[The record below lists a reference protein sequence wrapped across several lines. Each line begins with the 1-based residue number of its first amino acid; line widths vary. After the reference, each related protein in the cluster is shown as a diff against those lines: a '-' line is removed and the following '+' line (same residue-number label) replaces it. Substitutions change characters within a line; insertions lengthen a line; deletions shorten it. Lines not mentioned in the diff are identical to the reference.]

1 MPDGNDTSPARE
13 QMRTVGLRITR
24 VQDEYL
30 DRVARRRGVP
40 KSVYVRQLINQDM
53 DSASASGHSPLTAA

>member
-1 MPDGNDTSPARE
+1 
-13 QMRTVGLRITR
+13 MRTVGLRITR

>member
-1 MPDGNDTSPARE
+1 
-13 QMRTVGLRITR
+13 

-53 DSASASGHSPLTAA
+53 DSASGHSPLTAA

>member
-24 VQDEYL
+24 EQDEHL
-30 DRVARRRGVP
+30 ERVGRQRGVP
-40 KSVYVRQLINQDM
+40 KSVYVRQLINRDM
-53 DSASASGHSPLTAA
+53 DSNSGHSPLTAA

>member
-1 MPDGNDTSPARE
+1 
-13 QMRTVGLRITR
+13 MRTVGLRITR

-53 DSASASGHSPLTAA
+53 DSASGHSPLTAA